1 MYSARRFVEWYNGLP
16 ASSDVSLNVLD
27 ETRPLITV
35 FVLNIS
41 QKSYFS
47 PVHLLVLYEL
57 IL

>member
-41 QKSYFS
+41 QSKKLF
-47 PVHLLVLYEL
+47 
-57 IL
+57 